1 MKKKTLDP
9 SAYGGVPGKKYVP
22 YLGSHDGLGGGPL
35 IMIFGAILAVVF
47 AASTAYS
54 GMKAGLTVSAG
65 IPGAIL
71 GSGLVAAFAKK
82 KGILGI
88 NLIQGMSSGGEAIA
102 SGMIYVLPSIV
113 LIGRKIS
120 FTYGFL
126 VGVTAVA
133 FAIGVSNIVFNYLI
147 ITQHG
152 SLKYPESMAISETL
166 VASEAGGESLKMMGI
181 GFGIGGIITF
191 FTTQFMGWCNSMI
204 NFSSK
209 KFYKWEM
216 STEVNPM
223 LLGIGFIIGINIS
236 IIMIS
241 GTIFAQ
247 FAVAPLLSYFVSMS
261 ADSFKVWN
269 DASIQLNQAGTDV
282 IVGSYLKYIGA
293 GMMLGGG
300 IIGALK
306 LIPAIKQSIS
316 ETLKARKANKGG
328 DGQSDKF
335 SSMLLLFGAIAILIV
350 SFFFAKYSI
359 MVAIIGGLLSII
371 LSFLF
376 VIVSARMAGMIGAS
390 NNPVSGMTIASMV
403 ILTLIF
409 AICGWSDTDHVQILL
424 TFGVFIVTAISVGSG
439 YMQTQKVSF
448 VIGGNKNEMAKYYF
462 IAGIIGTIVVV
473 GTMILLE
480 PQLRITGSNPP
491 FGLPQANLI
500 AALTQ
505 GIMSNKLPWVMVIA
519 GVILSIV
526 FFMLGVP
533 VMAFALGFYLPASTT
548 SIIFIGALLRFVIEK
563 ITKDKETSKH
573 RVSSGIS
580 MSSGLVAGSSII
592 GLIGIFLHIFGVL
605 KDKTLTGFV
614 GSNEMAWIL
623 MVILLIAVSIPLLR
637 IHGPQAQSG
646 SSEEK

>member
-1 MKKKTLDP
+1 MKKKTLDQ
-9 SAYGGVPGKKYVP
+9 SAYGGVPGSKYVP
-22 YLGSHDGLGGGPL
+22 YLGTHDGLGGGPVIL
-35 IMIFGAILAVVF
+35 VLGAILAIIF

-88 NLIQGMSSGGEAIA
+88 NLIQGMSSGGEGIA

-120 FTYGFL
+120 FVYGFL
-126 VGVTAVA
+126 VGVAAVA
-133 FAIGVSNIVFNYLI
+133 FAVGVANIVFNYLI
-147 ITQHG
+147 ISQHG
-152 SLKYPESMAISETL
+152 KLKYPESMAISETL

-191 FTTQFMGWCNSMI
+191 FTTQFMGWFNSMI

-209 KFYKWEM
+209 KFYKWDM

-223 LLGIGFIIGINIS
+223 LLGIGFIIGINVS
-236 IIMIS
+236 IVMFA

-247 FAVAPLLSYFVSMS
+247 FAVAPLLSYFIGMS
-261 ADSFKVWN
+261 GDSWRVWN

-282 IVGSYLKYIGA
+282 IVGSYLKCIGA

-316 ETLKARKANKGG
+316 ETLKARKTAEGG
-328 DGQSDKF
+328 SSDKL
-335 SSMLLLFGAIAILIV
+335 SSILLPLGAIMILVV
-350 SFFFAKYSI
+350 SFFFAKYNVMI
-359 MVAIIGGLLSII
+359 MIVGGILSIL

-376 VIVSARMAGMIGAS
+376 VIVSARMAGMIGSS

-403 ILTLIF
+403 ILTLVF
-409 AICGWSDTDHVQILL
+409 ALCGWTNTDHVEILL
-424 TFGVFIVTAISVGSG
+424 TFGVFIVTAISVGGG
-439 YMQTQKVSF
+439 YTQTQKVSF
-448 VIGGNKNEMAKYYF
+448 VIGGSKNEMTKYYV

-519 GVILSIV
+519 GVVLSIV
-526 FFMLGVP
+526 FFLLGVP
-533 VMAFALGFYLPASTT
+533 VMAVALGFYLPASTT
-548 SIIFIGALLRFVIEK
+548 SIIFIGALVRLVIEK
-563 ITKDKETSKH
+563 VTKDKETRKH

-580 MSSGLVAGSSII
+580 MSSGLVAGASII
-592 GLIGIFLHIFGVL
+592 GLIGIFLHVFGVI

-614 GSNEMAWIL
+614 GSNEMAWVL
-623 MVILLIAVSIPLLR
+623 LVIMLACVMLPLLR
-637 IHGPQAQSG
+637 IHGPQAGAESKDD
-646 SSEEK
+646 E

>member
-1 MKKKTLDP
+1 MKKKTLDQ
-9 SAYGGVPGKKYVP
+9 SAYGGVPGSKYIP
-22 YLGSHDGLGGGPL
+22 YLGSHDGLGGSPL
-35 IMIFGAILAVVF
+35 IMIFGAVLAVIF

-82 KGILGI
+82 KGILGV

-152 SLKYPESMAISETL
+152 TLKYPESMAIAETL
-166 VASEAGGESLKMMGI
+166 VASEAGGESLKMMGV
-181 GFGIGGIITF
+181 GFGIGGILTF

-204 NFSSK
+204 EFSSK
-209 KFYKWEM
+209 KFYKWDM

-247 FAVAPLLSYFVSMS
+247 FAVAPLLSYFIGMS
-261 ADSFKVWN
+261 GDSFKVWN

-282 IVGSYLKYIGA
+282 VIGAYLKYIGA

-316 ETLKARKANKGG
+316 ETLKARKSSNG
-328 DGQSDKF
+328 DNGDKF
-335 SSMLLLFGAIAILIV
+335 SSMLLLLGAVLILVV
-350 SFFFAKYSI
+350 SFFFAKYNI
-359 MVAIIGGLLSII
+359 MIALIGGLLSII

-376 VIVSARMAGMIGAS
+376 VIVSARMAGLIGAS

-409 AICGWSDTDHVQILL
+409 AICGWSDNDHVQILL

-448 VIGGNKNEMAKYYF
+448 VIGGNKNEMTKYYL

-548 SIIFIGALLRFVIEK
+548 SIIFIGAVVRYFVEK
-563 ITKDKETSKH
+563 VTKDKETSKH
-573 RVSSGIS
+573 RISSGIS

-592 GLIGIFLHIFGVL
+592 GLIGIFLHVFGVI
-605 KDKTLTGFV
+605 KDTTLTGFV
-614 GSNEMAWIL
+614 ASNEMAWVL
-623 MVILLIAVSIPLLR
+623 LVIMLVAVLIPLFR
-637 IHGPQAQSG
+637 IHGPQANSG
-646 SSEEK
+646 EDK